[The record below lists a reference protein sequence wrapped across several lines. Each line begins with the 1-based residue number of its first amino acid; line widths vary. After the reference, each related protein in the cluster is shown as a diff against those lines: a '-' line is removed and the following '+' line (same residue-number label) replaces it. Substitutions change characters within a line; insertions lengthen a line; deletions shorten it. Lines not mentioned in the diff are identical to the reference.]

1 MYAIVVNLECNPGAE
16 DAFLKAALDDAS
28 NSVQEPGCVRF
39 DAYQDQADPK
49 RFVFVEVYRD
59 EDAFK
64 AHTQT
69 DHFARW
75 NEATKDIRA
84 SASVVRCT
92 NLHPTDA
99 GWR

>member
-1 MYAIVVNLECNPGAE
+1 MYAIVVNLECTPGAE
-16 DAFLKAALDDAS
+16 DAFREAALDDAS

-39 DAYQDQADPK
+39 DVYQGLEDPK

-69 DHFARW
+69 AHMARW
-75 NEATKDIRA
+75 QAATKDIRA
-84 SASVVRCT
+84 SVSLVRCT

-99 GWR
+99 DWR

>member
-1 MYAIVVNLECNPGAE
+1 MYAIVVTLECKPGSE
-16 DAFLKAALDDAS
+16 DAFREAALDDAS

-39 DAYQDQADPK
+39 DAYQDQSDPK

-69 DHFARW
+69 AHYARW

-84 SASVVRCT
+84 SASIVRCT
-92 NLHPTDA
+92 NLYPTD
-99 GWR
+99 GDWR

>member
-1 MYAIVVNLECNPGAE
+1 MYAIVVNRECNPGAE

-49 RFVFVEVYRD
+49 RFVFVEVYHD

-69 DHFARW
+69 AHYARW

-99 GWR
+99 DWR